1 MPELDGRT
9 VAALPDAWWDGGV
22 EGARRREMLRQKLGE
37 SVSFVPRSVAAAA
50 SQPAGS
56 RQVVLT
62 CDVGAHGVTA
72 ALSEVDGG
80 VVTPLDT
87 ETRTDG
93 GETFEQAVGLELP
106 ALRAAVAGQGR
117 RTTLV
122 LDRAATLKRWR
133 QTPVFHGLTLT
144 AEELMSCFAPVA
156 QAIRSCAGALM
167 SRCGEV
173 SSAYVFG
180 GLATLPAVGTVLAE
194 VVDRPTLLEPAA
206 VALGALRIAQGQLTV
221 KEDTVMFPAQRVLD
235 GRLVASMVP
244 MGEEVTV
251 TQSSARVITVELA
264 DRRRIP
270 VRLPAQLAAGQYE
283 CGWWPALRTNGVV
296 VLRPVGGGD
305 PVFAPVEE
313 A

>member
-9 VAALPDAWWDGGV
+9 VAALPDVWWSSGV
-22 EGARRREMLRQKLGE
+22 EGARRRENLRQKLGG
-37 SVSFVPRSVAAAA
+37 SVSFVPRSAAAAA
-50 SQPAGS
+50 SQPAGP
-56 RQVVLT
+56 RQVVFT

-72 ALSEVDGG
+72 ALSEVDDG
-80 VVTPLDT
+80 VVTPLDA

-93 GETFEQAVGLELP
+93 GETFEQAVGSELP

-117 RTTLV
+117 RATLV
-122 LDRAATLKRWR
+122 LDRAAKLERWR
-133 QTPVFHGLTLT
+133 QTPVFHGLSLT
-144 AEELMSCFAPVA
+144 AAELLACFAPVA

-173 SSAYVFG
+173 SAAYVFG

-194 VVDRPTLLEPAA
+194 IVDRPTLLEPAA

-221 KEDTVMFPAQRVLD
+221 AEETVVFPAHRVLD

-244 MGEEVTV
+244 VGEEVTV
-251 TQSSARVITVELA
+251 TSARSITVEVA
-264 DRRRIP
+264 GRRAL
-270 VRLPAQLAAGQYE
+270 VRLPALPTGQYE
-283 CGWWPALRTNGVV
+283 CGWWPGLRTNGVV